1 MYYLDFKVWITLD
14 VLKMYRIILSHT
26 RQITCIESID
36 DFYKHT
42 QNSTS
47 LFI

>member
-14 VLKMYRIILSHT
+14 DLKMYRIILSHT
-26 RQITCIESID
+26 RPITYLESMV
-36 DFYKHT
+36 DFYKHIG
-42 QNSTS
+42 NSTF